1 MKTYWDLSE
10 PERAALTRDDVAKFI
25 DAELMLKGVLAVAP
39 LTLADETPPVLATEP
54 YYRVGD
60 EYTALDVAFR
70 SEADARAFLGLG
82 PVRVTTE
89 WSLGSDNRFVEPIRP
104 DTVLRLVQLP
114 SRSAVEI
121 AAVSLKEAQA
131 AKSENER
138 RRRDHADATKKVEE
152 TLKGLW
158 DDWHACTAKGD
169 RMRAVTETYAKYLA
183 LADGNAVT
191 AGKFLVTAF
200 GLAAVQDAEEW
211 TGTKM
216 LPIEAPAMPVEAV
229 S

>member
-10 PERAALTRDDVAKFI
+10 PERAAMTRDDVARYI

-39 LTLADETPPVLATEP
+39 LTLVDETPPALATEP

-60 EYTALDVAFR
+60 EYTTLDVAFR

-89 WSLGSDNRFVEPIRP
+89 WSLGSAE
-104 DTVLRLVQLP
+104 
-114 SRSAVEI
+114 
-121 AAVSLKEAQA
+121 
-131 AKSENER
+131 
-138 RRRDHADATKKVEE
+138 ATKKVEE

-158 DDWHACTAKGD
+158 DDWHDCTAKGD
-169 RMRAVTETYAKYLA
+169 RMRTVTETYTKYLA

-216 LPIEAPAMPVEAV
+216 LPVEVPATPAEAV